1 MNTDLQSR
9 FERVETAL
17 NALLDS
23 ISSYNPSTRAA
34 AALVEADDDLSKGL
48 EQRTFPHNFICPSYR
63 LSILV
68 ARHQQNY
75 NRILTLKQT
84 TASLDAQIKS
94 TLELLADTRKELL
107 ATPATAFPES
117 AEVPYGE
124 LLAYAKRISKFTV
137 PPTYRAPPPAP
148 KKEQD
153 TKEQQNGDPNG
164 AAMRANGSS
173 ISPVDA
179 ESQAVGKDSK
189 GIGIASLENEE
200 VLWLD
205 PESQMPFVPWPSE
218 ETIRRGALSQIQFMV
233 EQDLDPSAQ
242 ANLQEQEA
250 AARDKE
256 KLEEEDKKR
265 KAKERE
271 AAAATA
277 RKHSSAVGAAP
288 AQGEQNRQQQQPALW
303 GIDLYDPEDD

>member
-1 MNTDLQSR
+1 
-9 FERVETAL
+9 
-17 NALLDS
+17 
-23 ISSYNPSTRAA
+23 
-34 AALVEADDDLSKGL
+34 
-48 EQRTFPHNFICPSYR
+48 
-63 LSILV
+63 V

-137 PPTYRAPPPAP
+137 PPTYRAPPPML

-153 TKEQQNGDPNG
+153 AKEQQHGELNG
-164 AAMRANGSS
+164 AGTRANGSS
-173 ISPVDA
+173 VSLIDIENQTA
-179 ESQAVGKDSK
+179 EKDSK
-189 GIGIASLENEE
+189 GIGVASLENEE

-205 PESQMPFVPWPSE
+205 PESQMLFVPWPSE
-218 ETIRRGALSQIQFMV
+218 ETIRRGALSQIQFMM

-242 ANLQEQEA
+242 VNLQEQEVA
-250 AARDKE
+250 SQEKE
-256 KLEEEDKKR
+256 KLEEEKKR

-271 AAAATA
+271 VAAMVA
-277 RKHSSAVGAAP
+277 RRQSSAVGAP
-288 AQGEQNRQQQQPALW
+288 AQGEPKRQQQQVLL

>member
-1 MNTDLQSR
+1 MNNILQSR

-23 ISSYNPSTRAA
+23 ISSYNPSTQAA
-34 AALVEADDDLSKGL
+34 VALVEADDELSKGL
-48 EQRTFPHNFICPSYR
+48 EQ
-63 LSILV
+63 L

-75 NRILTLKQT
+75 NRVLALKQT

-117 AEVPYGE
+117 AEVPYGD

-137 PPTYRAPPPAP
+137 PPTYRAPPPTL

-153 TKEQQNGDPNG
+153 AGEQQHGELNGTG
-164 AAMRANGSS
+164 TRANGSS
-173 ISPVDA
+173 VSVVDI
-179 ESQAVGKDSK
+179 ENQAAGKGGK
-189 GIGIASLENEE
+189 GIGVASLENEE

-205 PESQMPFVPWPSE
+205 PESQMLFVPWPTE
-218 ETIRRGALSQIQFMV
+218 ETIRRGALSQVQFMM
-233 EQDLDPSAQ
+233 EKDLDPSTQ
-242 ANLQEQEA
+242 VSLQEQEV
-250 AARDKE
+250 AAREKE
-256 KLEEEDKKR
+256 KLEEEKR

-271 AAAATA
+271 AAAAAA
-277 RKHSSAVGAAP
+277 RRQSSALGAP
-288 AQGEQNRQQQQPALW
+288 VQGESERQQRQQVLM
-303 GIDLYDPEDD
+303 GIDLYDPEED